1 MTGCVSYFAATLT
14 DTLGPAPFQ
23 DPQVSFFTS
32 LGLCFAGRVDSSL
45 LYIYIWVLKSMS
57 ADWNLLL
64 VISNGWKK
72 GQSKDP
78 PRVTLAALDTF
89 NIQEKRYWFLG
100 LNEQARKFGL
110 KTIKNRQNERR
121 NRKLFFIYPAAA
133 RYGTTPVVA
142 QSQVKFNSILK

>member
-1 MTGCVSYFAATLT
+1 M
-14 DTLGPAPFQ
+14 
-23 DPQVSFFTS
+23 
-32 LGLCFAGRVDSSL
+32 
-45 LYIYIWVLKSMS
+45 
-57 ADWNLLL
+57 LL

-72 GQSKDP
+72 GQSKDRP

-89 NIQEKRYWFLG
+89 NIQERYWFLG

-121 NRKLFFIYPAAA
+121 NRKLFFIDPAAA

-142 QSQVKFNSILK
+142 ESQVKFNSILK

>member
-45 LYIYIWVLKSMS
+45 LYLHMGFKIDVSRLK
-57 ADWNLLL
+57 A
-64 VISNGWKK
+64 VISNFQWVKK
-72 GQSKDP
+72 RPIP
-78 PRVTLAALDTF
+78 PPPQQGETLGASDTF

-100 LNEQARKFGL
+100 LNE
-110 KTIKNRQNERR
+110 
-121 NRKLFFIYPAAA
+121 
-133 RYGTTPVVA
+133 
-142 QSQVKFNSILK
+142 

>member
-57 ADWNLLL
+57 VLKA
-64 VISNGWKK
+64 VINNFQRVKK
-72 GQSKDP
+72 KPIERP
-78 PRVTLAALDTF
+78 PPPPPQGETLGTSDTF
-89 NIQEKRYWFLG
+89 NIQEKRY
-100 LNEQARKFGL
+100 
-110 KTIKNRQNERR
+110 
-121 NRKLFFIYPAAA
+121 
-133 RYGTTPVVA
+133 
-142 QSQVKFNSILK
+142 